1 LIKLLNKIIK
11 YCEEKGLE
19 FKKNQGRGINIYVLW
34 QHDESRKKLGRY
46 LKKIK
51 ANYKV
56 ESDSNYDYAIYI
68 IK

>member
-1 LIKLLNKIIK
+1 M
-11 YCEEKGLE
+11 
-19 FKKNQGRGINIYVLW
+19 LW

-51 ANYKV
+51 ANYKA
-56 ESDSNYDYAIYI
+56 ESDTNYEYEIYI